1 MPINIKQWSF
11 QSPGYRLI
19 SYVFLSL
26 SLLQLAFLWPHFAKA
41 FTLFCLPLRLQE
53 DNMGKKKIWK
63 KVSFLS
69 WPIVPFHSVL
79 FLHKWVSWFCC
90 ELSLLYSM
98 FFMWSL
104 LYHFLYFSL
113 VSNWPWFLELFL
125 LCLLHLFTLA
135 FWTYILC
142 TNLDMVSLVTLNT

>member
-26 SLLQLAFLWPHFAKA
+26 CSSWPSFDRTSPKLSRSSACRCGCRR
-41 FTLFCLPLRLQE
+41 TIWVR
-53 DNMGKKKIWK
+53 KKYEK

>member
-1 MPINIKQWSF
+1 MYFQAFNPLVTDWFLMYFSF
-11 QSPGYRLI
+11 SLCYSWPSFDRTSPK
-19 SYVFLSL
+19 LSR
-26 SLLQLAFLWPHFAKA
+26 SSACRCGCRRTIWV
-41 FTLFCLPLRLQE
+41 R
-53 DNMGKKKIWK
+53 KKYEK

-125 LCLLHLFTLA
+125 CLLHPFYLS
-135 FWTYILC
+135 FWNSIYCVQI
-142 TNLDMVSLVTLNT
+142 